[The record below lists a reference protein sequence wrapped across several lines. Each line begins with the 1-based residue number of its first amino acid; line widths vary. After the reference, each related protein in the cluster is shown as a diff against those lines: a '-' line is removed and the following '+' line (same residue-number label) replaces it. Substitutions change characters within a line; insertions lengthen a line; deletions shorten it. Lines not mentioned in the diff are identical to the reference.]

1 MWVGEMGAK
10 GFFDEY
16 REQSRVKSKIVSKY
30 FWAWAQVMVATA
42 KGRGEDK
49 IAYIDLFAGPGRY
62 GDDAKST
69 PLLVLER
76 AVQNPDLCR
85 MLVVLFNDKNP
96 DYARSLQEAI
106 DSTPEFKRF
115 RYQPQV
121 ANDPVGEE
129 IVAEFENRR
138 LIPTLFFVDPWGY
151 KGLSLR
157 LINSVLKNWGSD
169 CIIFFNYNRISMG
182 LNNEFVREHMDAL
195 FGSER
200 AETLR
205 QRMQRMAPYERELAI
220 VEEIAEALKEMGGR
234 YVLPFTFKNEK
245 GSRTSH
251 HLIFVS
257 KHFKGYEIMKGIMA
271 GESSGAEQG
280 VPSFDYNP
288 ATRNHPLLFELSRPL
303 EDLQGQLLNDFAG
316 RTLTMRKI
324 YEKHSVD
331 RPFIEK
337 NYKQALINLEAMGA
351 IEADPPSSSRRKN
364 TFAGHVRASF
374 PGRSNK

>member
-1 MWVGEMGAK
+1 MGAK

-16 REQSRVKSKIVSKY
+16 RDQSRVKSEIVSKY

-76 AVQNPDLCR
+76 AVQEPDLCR
-85 MLVVLFNDKNP
+85 MLVALFNDKNP
-96 DYARSLQEAI
+96 EYARSLREAI
-106 DSTPEFKRF
+106 DSTPEFKQF
-115 RYQPQV
+115 RYPPQV
-121 ANDPVGEE
+121 ANNQVGDE
-129 IVAEFENRR
+129 IVAEFEKR
-138 LIPTLFFVDPWGY
+138 LMIPTLFFVDPWGY

-157 LINSVLKNWGSD
+157 LINSVLRNWGSD

-182 LNNEFVREHMDAL
+182 LNNEFVEEHMDAL
-195 FGSER
+195 FGAER
-200 AETLR
+200 AATLR
-205 QRMQRMAPYERELAI
+205 TQMRNMAPNERELAI

-245 GSRTSH
+245 GTRTSH

-271 GESSGAEQG
+271 GESTGAEQG
-280 VPSFDYNP
+280 VPSFEYNP
-288 ATRNHPLLFELSRPL
+288 ATRNQPLLFELSRPL
-303 EDLQGQLLNDFAG
+303 EDLEGQLLNDFAG
-316 RTLTMRKI
+316 RTFTMRAI
-324 YEKHSVD
+324 YERHSVD

-337 NYKQALINLEAMGA
+337 NYKQALISLEAKGD
-351 IEADPPSSSRRKN
+351 IKVEPPSPARRKN
-364 TFAGHVRASF
+364 TFADHVRASF
-374 PGRSNK
+374 PARSEA

>member
-1 MWVGEMGAK
+1 MWMGKMGAK

-16 REQSRVKSKIVSKY
+16 REQSRVKSEILSKY

-62 GDDAKST
+62 GDDTKST

-106 DSTPEFKRF
+106 DSNPEFKQF
-115 RYQPQV
+115 RHQPQV

-129 IVAEFENRR
+129 IVAEFESRR

-169 CIIFFNYNRISMG
+169 CIIFFNYNRINMG
-182 LNNEFVREHMDAL
+182 LNNESVREHMDAL
-195 FGSER
+195 FGTER

-205 QRMQRMAPYERELAI
+205 LRMQRMAPYERELAI

-234 YVLPFTFKNEK
+234 YVLPFTFKNEN

-271 GESSGAEQG
+271 GESSGAKQG

-337 NYKQALINLEAMGA
+337 NYKQALINLEAMGT
-351 IEADPPSSSRRKN
+351 IEADPPASSRRKN
-364 TFAGHVRASF
+364 TFAGHVLASF
-374 PGRSNK
+374 PGRSNQ